1 MIFIDTGAFVA
12 RYIERDQYHEVAKGL
27 WRRIAAERLPCFT
40 SNAVLAEA
48 YTLLGRRGSYT
59 FAAAKARSLYA
70 SNALTILRS
79 DQEDELVAVERFTKY
94 ADLHVSFVDCLS
106 FALMEREG
114 IKRAFAFDQHFSLV
128 GFQLYG

>member
-12 RYIERDQYHEVAKGL
+12 RYIERDQHHEAARGL

-40 SNAVLAEA
+40 SNAVLAETL
-48 YTLLGRRGSYT
+48 TLLGRRASYH
-59 FAAAKARSLYA
+59 FAATKAGMLYA
-70 SNALTILRS
+70 SEALTVLRS
-79 DQEDELVAVERFTKY
+79 DQEDELVAVEHFTKY

-114 IKRAFAFDQHFSLV
+114 ISRAFAFDHHFSLV
-128 GFQLYG
+128 GFQLYR